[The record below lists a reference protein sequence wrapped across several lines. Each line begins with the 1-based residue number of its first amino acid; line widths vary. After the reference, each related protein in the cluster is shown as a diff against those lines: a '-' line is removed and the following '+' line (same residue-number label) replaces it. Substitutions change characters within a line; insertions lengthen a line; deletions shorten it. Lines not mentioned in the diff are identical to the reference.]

1 MLQEPDGL
9 PATTTPADYPLQI
22 DWDGILVDDP
32 DHSDD
37 VIRRVVMFLE

>member
-9 PATTTPADYPLQI
+9 PATQNPHGYPLRI

-32 DHSDD
+32 ETLTTSFA
-37 VIRRVVMFLE
+37 VSVMCSR